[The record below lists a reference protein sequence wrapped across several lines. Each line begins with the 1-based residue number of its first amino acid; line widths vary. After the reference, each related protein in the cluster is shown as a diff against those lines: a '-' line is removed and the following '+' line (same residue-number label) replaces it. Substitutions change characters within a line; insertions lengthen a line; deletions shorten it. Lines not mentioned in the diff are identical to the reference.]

1 MRSRLKN
8 YKDYSDFLKAYET
21 HRDNHEARSTLY
33 REEGWKD
40 LNEKYGTEYDHYSA
54 GDDPKSELNKDYFVY
69 RERYYEKYWDTKA
82 NHEYYSQPLSTRAWI
97 TLKKVTQF
105 YFDFMILWLGVG
117 GFLVLFNAR
126 SQSKRLQSSPTLRK

>member
-1 MRSRLKN
+1 M
-8 YKDYSDFLKAYET
+8 
-21 HRDNHEARSTLY
+21 Y

-105 YFDFMILWLGVG
+105 YFDFMILWLGFG

-126 SQSKRLQSSPTLRK
+126 SQSKRLQSSPTLKK